1 MEQAQQVVKANGNNA
16 VANKKQPAIKALIK
30 SPDFLKAVSAF
41 YDEPK
46 NAQRF
51 VQSALNAIVS
61 CPKLLDCTP
70 ESVIGCQM
78 KLAQLNLN
86 PDGRNAHLIPYGR
99 VCTLIVDY
107 KGMVQIVRRN
117 PNVISVGASP
127 VYSKDTYRET
137 NDEYFHEVSNPFGD
151 RGELVGFYAYCRY
164 KNGGCDFTS
173 MSKEKVDAI
182 RARSRAANSGPWV
195 TDYIEMAKKTVFK
208 NLCKWLSMP
217 DQESADAL
225 RTAIEE
231 DDKAMGFASQQK
243 AQPRKTLS
251 ASDILNFDSDDGA
264 SSDTDSS
271 SDEVIKED

>member
-1 MEQAQQVVKANGNNA
+1 MEQTQVVKANGNNA

-86 PDGRNAHLIPYGR
+86 PDGRNAHLIPRGR

-107 KGMVQIVRRN
+107 KGMVQVVRRN

-137 NDEYFHEVSNPFGD
+137 NEEYFHEVSNPFGD

-164 KNGGCDFTS
+164 KNGGCDFAS

-182 RARSRAANSGPWV
+182 RARSQAANNGPWV

-217 DQESADAL
+217 DQDSADAL

-231 DDKAMGFASQQK
+231 DDKAMGFGMSTK
-243 AQPRKTLS
+243 AQPRKMLS
-251 ASDILNFDSDDGA
+251 ASDILNFDSDDT
-264 SSDTDSS
+264 SSDNSPS
-271 SDEVIKED
+271 EDEVIKEDN